1 MLGQMTNVIRL
12 FLLLALSFQTAAF
25 SWANS
30 SPASERTG
38 TGYMAHE
45 ADSMEMPCDLTENE
59 TCDSASDEG
68 LQESLHFNLV
78 VNGNRII
85 LPRLEQWYNFF
96 LRYGIPPPELL

>member
-1 MLGQMTNVIRL
+1 MTNVIRL

-38 TGYMAHE
+38 TDYMAHE

-85 LPRLEQWYNFF
+85 LPRLEQWYDSF
-96 LRYGIPPPELL
+96 LRFGILPPEFL